1 MENLTKE
8 DIKYLV
14 IGIRMQVDEAEKQ
27 ARTNYDINIRTIYE
41 NKIKILYDLWGKL
54 EKVEQDLN
62 K

>member
-14 IGIRMQVDEAEKQ
+14 IGIRLQVDEAETQ
-27 ARTNYDINIRTIYE
+27 VRTNYDINIRTIYE